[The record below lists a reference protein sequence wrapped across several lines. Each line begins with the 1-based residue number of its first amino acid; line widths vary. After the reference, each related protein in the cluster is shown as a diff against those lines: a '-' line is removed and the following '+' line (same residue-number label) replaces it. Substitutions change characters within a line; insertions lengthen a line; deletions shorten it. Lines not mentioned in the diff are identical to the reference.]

1 MKVGHEKGTKKV
13 EKKQAGAHRGTAYRT
28 KQLVGKECVFTEAD
42 SGTDS
47 EGLSVSLAGKTVA
60 GL

>member
-1 MKVGHEKGTKKV
+1 MHYWDKEKRPEEE
-13 EKKQAGAHRGTAYRT
+13 EKKKAGADDG
-28 KQLVGKECVFTEAD
+28 LPESD